1 MTVYL
6 AIYALLAVTAY
17 LTPSGKQSRAL
28 AALFGIFLV
37 LFIGTRFQVG
47 CDWVGYTLRFHNLY
61 ADIGS
66 WIEGFQLGE
75 GGFHLINLIAHDA
88 GWGFNGVV
96 MMAALIYVLALLRFS
111 FLAPHPAS
119 LIAIAFP
126 ILIVQLGM
134 SGMRQALATAILMLA
149 CVAFVKGRRLWTGG
163 WIGIASQFHTSSI
176 ALLPISALAR
186 TNISTKY
193 VVGAV
198 LLLSP
203 LAGWLLGER
212 LDVYSDRYIEQIYG
226 ENASGG
232 AWIRY
237 AIASFPFV
245 LLMWK
250 RNRVAARFPKLY
262 PLLKL
267 FGLMCLGLL
276 GAGLVSSVALHR
288 LIFYVLPVSLL
299 CLLCVTEAA
308 FSIYNRRMARTL
320 PFLIYGGYIVTW
332 FTASRHATS
341 CYVPYN
347 SWLL

>member
-1 MTVYL
+1 MSVYL
-6 AIYALLAVTAY
+6 AIYVLLAVAAY
-17 LTPSGKQSRAL
+17 LAFSSKQSNVL
-28 AALFGIFLV
+28 AVVFGIFLV

-47 CDWVGYTLRFHNLY
+47 CDWWAYTLRFNSLY
-61 ADIGS
+61 ADIEG
-66 WIEGFQLGE
+66 WAEGFRLGE
-75 GGFHLINLIAHDA
+75 GGFHLINLVAYDA

-96 MMAALIYVLALLRFS
+96 LPAAIIYISALVRFS
-111 FLAPHPAS
+111 YLAPHPAS

-126 ILIVQLGM
+126 ILIIQLGM
-134 SGMRQALATAILMLA
+134 SGMRQALATAMLMLA
-149 CVAFVKGRRLWTGG
+149 CVAFVKGKKFVTGG
-163 WIGIASQFHTSSI
+163 WIGLASQFHTSSI
-176 ALLPISALAR
+176 AFLPIAALAR

-193 VVGAV
+193 VIGAV
-198 LLLSP
+198 VLLSP

-212 LDVYSDRYIEQIYG
+212 LEVYSDRYIEQIYG

-237 AIASFPFV
+237 AIASLPFV
-245 LLMWK
+245 VMAWK
-250 RNRVAARFPKLY
+250 RNRVAMRYPELY

-288 LIFYVLPVSLL
+288 LVYYVLPVSLL
-299 CLLCVTEAA
+299 CLLCVSDAA
-308 FSIYNRRMARTL
+308 FSSGSRRFARAL
-320 PFLIYGGYIVTW
+320 PFLIYGVYIVTW
-332 FTASRHATS
+332 FVFSRHATS